1 MENDIELQMNGF
13 ERVYDYSQYAH
24 DNNINVIP
32 EKDFKRLVSDTFKT
46 ITETLRATYGPYG
59 SSWIITDQSETTTTK
74 DGYHVFQSMGFNHT
88 YKRMVYLAISKI
100 IERVNRNV
108 GDGTTSCILLAEK
121 IFNNINNAVTSTND
135 QRLILDTLSDIENSL
150 QDSRKIEDDIASNKI
165 LPLTVDALTNL
176 INLAANYDNDL
187 TNNILSA
194 LSPTI
199 EPKTGKVTGVRTIVT
214 AEEISL
220 DAGSSVVYKIDYL
233 PGDYRVRINMSID
246 DITEFGS
253 PKDVRV
259 VIYDHAFNQ
268 ADWKNFI
275 KNYNNEP
282 TIILAR
288 SFTHGFMNQEW
299 LDFRKEILA
308 AKRFGQ
314 GDGVL
319 RVYLAEV
326 KGDFVQHEIQDL
338 AAVIGTE
345 ARDLNALVVD
355 HDDLPT
361 CKVSVY
367 HGNCL
372 AFYDVK
378 DNDVSDYINKLRL
391 ELENDDSHSYIKE
404 TELKDRIKALSMK
417 YKDTVLTVKASS
429 TLEATLIKDKIDDCV
444 AIVNSAL
451 NSGIVPNLL
460 IYAYHRLS
468 DMAGESES
476 DSLHKT
482 VCVEMSEAITGLCA
496 DIWRSKY
503 GDKIDADRIDHE
515 INCIYLQDNTH
526 GFESFNIIDEKL
538 CDATD
543 LPTSAQYDLEVVVAA
558 ISIVKYLLS
567 GKGLI
572 FDAHILPAVN
582 DGGHYAQKY

>member
-1 MENDIELQMNGF
+1 
-13 ERVYDYSQYAH
+13 
-24 DNNINVIP
+24 
-32 EKDFKRLVSDTFKT
+32 
-46 ITETLRATYGPYG
+46 
-59 SSWIITDQSETTTTK
+59 
-74 DGYHVFQSMGFNHT
+74 
-88 YKRMVYLAISKI
+88 MVYLAISKI

-121 IFNNINNAVTSTND
+121 IFNNINNTVTSTND
-135 QRLILDTLSDIENSL
+135 RRLILDTLSDIENSL

-187 TNNILSA
+187 TNNILTA
-194 LSPTI
+194 LAPTV
-199 EPKTGKVTGVRTIVT
+199 EPDTGKVTGVRTIVT

-220 DAGSSVVYKIDYL
+220 DAGSSVAYKIDYL

-253 PKDVRV
+253 PKDAKV

-288 SFTHGFMNQEW
+288 AFTHGFMNQEW
-299 LDFRKEILA
+299 MDYRKEILA

-326 KGDFVQHEIQDL
+326 KGIYVQHEIQDL

-367 HGNCL
+367 RGNCL

-429 TLEATLIKDKIDDCV
+429 SLEATLIKDKIDDCV

-460 IYAYHRLS
+460 IYACNRLR
-468 DMAGESES
+468 DMAIES
-476 DSLHKT
+476 DKNSLCET
-482 VCVEMSEAITGLCA
+482 VCIEMIDAITGLCA
-496 DIWRSKY
+496 DIWHSKY
-503 GDKIDADRIDHE
+503 GAEIDADRINHY
-515 INCIYLQDNTH
+515 INHTYLQNGAD
-526 GFESFNIIDEKL
+526 GFESFDIIDEKF
-538 CDATD
+538 CDAKD

-572 FDAHILPAVN
+572 FDAHILPAIN

>member
-1 MENDIELQMNGF
+1 MENDIEMQMNGF

-135 QRLILDTLSDIENSL
+135 RRLILDTLSDIENSL
-150 QDSRKIEDDIASNKI
+150 QDSRKIEDDIASNVI

-187 TNNILSA
+187 TNNILTA
-194 LSPTI
+194 LAPTV
-199 EPKTGKVTGVRTIVT
+199 EPDTGKVTGVRTIVT
-214 AEEISL
+214 TEEISL
-220 DAGSSVVYKIDYL
+220 DAGSSVAYKIDYL

-253 PKDVRV
+253 PKDVKV

-288 SFTHGFMNQEW
+288 TFTHGFMNQEW
-299 LDFRKEILA
+299 MDYRKEVLA

-326 KGDFVQHEIQDL
+326 KGDYVQHEIQDL
-338 AAVIGTE
+338 AAVVGTD

-361 CKVSVY
+361 CKVSIY
-367 HGNCL
+367 RGNCL

-378 DNDVSDYINKLRL
+378 DNDVSNYINKLRL

-404 TELKDRIKALSMK
+404 TELKDRIKALTMK

-460 IYAYHRLS
+460 IYAYNRLS
-468 DMAGESES
+468 DMAVKSEPN
-476 DSLHKT
+476 SLRRA
-482 VCVEMSEAITGLCA
+482 VCTEMSEAITGLCA

-503 GDKIDADRIDHE
+503 GDKIDADRIDRE
-515 INCIYLQDNTH
+515 INHTYLQDYTH
-526 GFESFNIIDEKL
+526 GFDSFNIIDETF
-538 CDATD
+538 CDAKD

>member
-1 MENDIELQMNGF
+1 MENDIEMQMNGF

-135 QRLILDTLSDIENSL
+135 RRLILDTLSDIENSL
-150 QDSRKIEDDIASNKI
+150 QDSRKIDDDIASNKI
-165 LPLTVDALTNL
+165 LPLTLDALKNL

-187 TNNILSA
+187 TNNILTA
-194 LSPTI
+194 LAPTVDAN
-199 EPKTGKVTGVRTIVT
+199 TGKITGVRTIVT

-246 DITEFGS
+246 DVTEFGS
-253 PKDVRV
+253 PKDVKV

-275 KNYNNEP
+275 KNYKNEP

-288 SFTHGFMNQEW
+288 TFTNGFMNQEW
-299 LDFRKEILA
+299 MDYRKEILA

-319 RVYLAEV
+319 RVHLAEV

-345 ARDLNALVVD
+345 ARDLNALAVD

-361 CKVSVY
+361 CKVSIY
-367 HGNCL
+367 RGNCL

-391 ELENDDSHSYIKE
+391 ELENDDSHSYVKE

-417 YKDTVLTVKASS
+417 YKDTILTVKASS

-460 IYAYHRLS
+460 IYAYRRLS
-468 DMAGESES
+468 DMAAES
-476 DSLHKT
+476 DKSSLRRT
-482 VCVEMSEAITGLCA
+482 VCVEMSEAIIGLCE
-496 DIWRSKY
+496 DIWHSKY
-503 GDKIDADRIDHE
+503 GAEIDAERIIHE
-515 INCIYLQDNTH
+515 INCIYLQDDTC
-526 GFESFNIIDEKL
+526 GFQSYNIINEHL
-538 CDATD
+538 CDAKD